1 MGCGWYTQWMENV
14 KEARLEYGQRLKAA
28 VFPGQGV
35 GGLQKVELAAA
46 DSMGWQYDEIDVA
59 EELEERF
66 PKGCVVDAWCEERNC
81 WRRGTVEAQKG
92 SSSTTCEANTLVTWT
107 VRCEGEGGEDDVF
120 EASHICDTSVAT
132 SEMLHHLG
140 RDLRGSGKSDG
151 LKTHDMYI
159 HVSCAT
165 VWDLELTHSLDN
177 PGRPKLRQLVL
188 ECLPDVVLLDVGT
201 YRFPSGLSALELR
214 LEVRSIGALHRLR
227 DQVLSDNLQRHV
239 SGSIRGPSSDSSWQV
254 EVDKTQFFLWYEDAM
269 LQLKELTPHQEK
281 CLRDIDHFDS
291 VHLSAPAGAGKTF
304 VAVQRVIDLLR
315 GDASARVLYV
325 SYTTELVYYF
335 IQWLVVRLT
344 SQLQSES
351 WNEIC
356 NLLARLVVLKSPF
369 RSFLSPRL
377 ENDRINLAPAE
388 KVDKFELLVVDE
400 AHNIFRADVE
410 RHALDRVSCSNQ
422 LLLSDDSQ
430 SSAME
435 VNIPPMESVV
445 LTEVVRSTRQIV
457 VGASSFQLES
467 LAVAAGADGPALK
480 SFIFEDSGN
489 QNLMSQYAK
498 HVADAVVHVTKEYPD
513 ISLHK
518 RVALL
523 VPDDDFLRELK
534 KALKPELG
542 RRLPHKHYRF
552 DSFAESLCHLPE
564 RARRMRTQ
572 PSQQMEHLILDTIA
586 VADGL
591 EQLIVVCIGLDAP
604 ICGAARDL
612 ATRAGLYKGIT
623 RAQLKAIVVN
633 AHVPNGWFE
642 FLSSVRFS
650 EQGLS
655 EEEASKYKSHAA
667 IKICQE
673 AKDDIGR
680 AKQQEPS
687 VEAKQPSRQTD
698 SKEEHS
704 DVGRPQPETR
714 SASTADKKTDPGMS
728 QPETEN
734 IAPEREKT
742 PQHASSVWDT
752 RNNTVP
758 VHAQK
763 PMFDPLAKDWGRLSV
778 HAILMSLRSFQGISS
793 SVCPALRRTEPQ
805 SVPKSSFSTRC
816 PRTGDCLVA
825 CAILVPL
832 CSVLVPSVPLSGA
845 RSCRPRFRMDVSVG
859 RSWRCVLRVPQV
871 FASLPSPEAAR
882 AKA

>member
-1 MGCGWYTQWMENV
+1 M
-14 KEARLEYGQRLKAA
+14 
-28 VFPGQGV
+28 
-35 GGLQKVELAAA
+35 
-46 DSMGWQYDEIDVA
+46 
-59 EELEERF
+59 
-66 PKGCVVDAWCEERNC
+66 
-81 WRRGTVEAQKG
+81 
-92 SSSTTCEANTLVTWT
+92 
-107 VRCEGEGGEDDVF
+107 
-120 EASHICDTSVAT
+120 
-132 SEMLHHLG
+132 
-140 RDLRGSGKSDG
+140 
-151 LKTHDMYI
+151 
-159 HVSCAT
+159 
-165 VWDLELTHSLDN
+165 
-177 PGRPKLRQLVL
+177 L
-188 ECLPDVVLLDVGT
+188 ECLPDVVVLDVGT
-201 YRFPSGLSALELR
+201 HRFPSGLSALKFR

-227 DQVLSDNLQRHV
+227 DQVLSDNLQRHI
-239 SGSIRGPSSDSSWQV
+239 SSSIRGPSSDSSWQV
-254 EVDKTQFFLWYEDAM
+254 EVDKTRFFLWYEDAM
-269 LQLKELTPHQEK
+269 LQLKELTPHQRK
-281 CLRDIDHFDS
+281 CLREIDHFDA

-356 NLLARLVVLKSPF
+356 NLLARLVVLKRPF

-388 KVDKFELLVVDE
+388 KVDKFELLVLDE

-410 RHALDRVSCSNQ
+410 RDALDRVTCTNQ

-430 SSAME
+430 SSAVE

-467 LAVAAGADGPALK
+467 LAVAAGTDGPALK
-480 SFIFEDSGN
+480 SFIFEDSGE
-489 QNLMSQYAK
+489 QDLMSQYAK
-498 HVADAVVHVTKEYPD
+498 HVTDAIVHVTKEYPD
-513 ISLHK
+513 LSLHK
-518 RVALL
+518 RIALL

-534 KALKPELG
+534 KALKPELE
-542 RRLPHKHYRF
+542 RRLPHKHYRCY
-552 DSFAESLCHLPE
+552 SFAESLLHLPE
-564 RARRMRTQ
+564 RARRLRTQ

-680 AKQQEPS
+680 ARPFQE
-687 VEAKQPSRQTD
+687 
-698 SKEEHS
+698 
-704 DVGRPQPETR
+704 RPQPETR

-728 QPETEN
+728 QPETES
-734 IAPEREKT
+734 IAPEREKM

-763 PMFDPLAKDWGRLSV
+763 PMFDPLAKDWGLLLD
-778 HAILMSLRSFQGISS
+778 HATFMSLRSSQGISS
-793 SVCPALRRTEPQ
+793 SMCPALRTTEPQ
-805 SVPKSSFSTRC
+805 SVPKSSFSIRC
-816 PRTGDCLVA
+816 PRTGDHRCVRHPCSFIFLVR
-825 CAILVPL
+825 CRL
-832 CSVLVPSVPLSGA
+832 SVLFA
-845 RSCRPRFRMDVSVG
+845 IER
-859 RSWRCVLRVPQV
+859 WRCSERSFQSSDGLVRGLSYPRSQSRKGQGLMPRGTQKTSSVRMLRP
-871 FASLPSPEAAR
+871 
-882 AKA
+882 